1 MYLLD
6 TDICIYLL
14 RGKATL
20 VAQRLREVPMDEIGT
35 TAITVAEL
43 RFGALRSI
51 KPGENTARVEQFL
64 APLTRVAFDELAAIH
79 FARIKA
85 ELSAI
90 GQLIGPMDMLIAA
103 TALAAR
109 ATLVTN
115 NVREY
120 QRVRSLRVE
129 NWLKSS

>member
-1 MYLLD
+1 VYLLD

-14 RGKATL
+14 RGRAAQ
-20 VAQRLREVPMDEIGT
+20 VAARLREVPLDEIGT

-43 RFGALRSI
+43 RFGALRSA
-51 KPGENTARVEQFL
+51 KPGENTAKVEQFL
-64 APLTRVAFDELAAIH
+64 APLTRLAFDDQAALH
-79 FARIKA
+79 FARLKA
-85 ELSAI
+85 ELSAL
-90 GQLIGPMDMLIAA
+90 GQLIGPMDILIAA

-129 NWLKSS
+129 NWLDR